1 MLDAVK
7 ELDKLVLVSAGI
19 FHRLGAMRFKT
30 GCTREPTRTLTKRR
44 TPMPV
49 KIRFAGGNA

>member
-7 ELDKLVLVSAGI
+7 EVNKLVLVSAGI
-19 FHRLGAMRFKT
+19 VNRLGAMVVKI
-30 GCTREPTRTLTKRR
+30 GCTREPRRKLTEKR

-49 KIRFAGGNA
+49 KIMFAGGKA

>member
-7 ELDKLVLVSAGI
+7 ELNKLVLVSAGI
-19 FHRLGAMRFKT
+19 ANRLGAMCVKI
-30 GCTREPTRTLTKRR
+30 GCTREPRSTLTERR

-49 KIRFAGGNA
+49 KIRFAGGNT